1 MSLSEY
7 FIWVIERI
15 KCEFFFGIWKLFK
28 KFNRIKFEFFFTG
41 NLMFRD
47 FSMINQIW
55 IYYKSFYCFLKNL
68 KNFQNNVGLNINFL
82 INVSIRNS
90 EIWYLKIVQKS
101 DRTKFEFF
109 FINVFTVNLMFR
121 NFPKEW

>member
-47 FSMINQIW
+47 FSMINQI
-55 IYYKSFYCFLKNL
+55 
-68 KNFQNNVGLNINFL
+68 
-82 INVSIRNS
+82 
-90 EIWYLKIVQKS
+90 
-101 DRTKFEFF
+101 
-109 FINVFTVNLMFR
+109 
-121 NFPKEW
+121 